1 LFDRVYAMK
10 IRGFAQQFRGAELD
24 MHFSVS
30 ADLVPVQRFFDMLRN
45 EGQTMLA
52 VMLERG
58 TI

>member
-1 LFDRVYAMK
+1 MK